1 MKFYKKIILIS
12 SIFLIL
18 ICLLSI
24 KNMRIYASTDNYYNI
39 LGFQTGE
46 IDEKQSKQFSFQVP
60 VESKITIKFIG
71 WYGSEDL
78 DEAEVTYGDVNIQII
93 NSNKEVV
100 FEDSKSIIYEDVNI
114 STNLSKGNYI
124 LKFTENGYLGSF
136 EYDFCV
142 EGRPTVNVKANSI
155 KLNKT
160 KLNLK
165 KEQKTYLMENIS
177 PYYTTSNVKWYSSNK
192 KVVTVNSYGEIK
204 AKNLG
209 TAKITAKIDGKSTTC
224 KITVDKA
231 NTQKLVKKKSSSFK
245 KLVKYIS
252 GYKKAKW
259 SSSNKK
265 IATVTKNGKVTA
277 KKNGKCNI
285 ICKIGKKKYT
295 IPVKVENPVSIT
307 PDGIDEEAIYN
318 DAWVKVTNKS
328 NKDITYMTLQIYQ
341 YNNKGSKLKSPYS
354 SYYINET
361 IKANSNDSYS
371 FWVNDDTKKIKV
383 KIIKVWFSDGSTWK
397 P

>member
-1 MKFYKKIILIS
+1 MKFYKKIVLVS
-12 SIFLIL
+12 LIFLIL
-18 ICLLSI
+18 ICVLSI
-24 KNMRIYASTDNYYNI
+24 KNTTVYASNNDYNI
-39 LGFQTGE
+39 LGIQTGDIE
-46 IDEKQSKQFSFQVP
+46 ENESKQYSFYVP
-60 VESKITIKFIG
+60 IESEITIEFIG
-71 WYGSEDL
+71 ENDSEDL
-78 DEAEVTYGDVNIQII
+78 DEVDGTFGDVNIQII
-93 NSNKEVV
+93 NSNKEVI
-100 FEDSKSIIYEDVNI
+100 FEDFRSILYDDTYIY
-114 STNLSKGNYI
+114 TKLSKGNYI
-124 LKFTENGYLGSF
+124 LKLTGNCSYGF
-136 EYDFCV
+136 EYEFDV
-142 EGRPTVNVKANSI
+142 VGRPTVNVKANSI

-165 KEQKTYLMENIS
+165 KEQKTYLIENIS

-192 KVVTVNSYGEIK
+192 KIVIVNSYGEIK

-209 TAKITAKIDGKSTTC
+209 TAKITAKIDGKSATC

-245 KLVKYIS
+245 KFVKYIS

-295 IPVKVENPVSIT
+295 IPVKVENPVSIS

-361 IKANSNDSYS
+361 IKANSNNSYS